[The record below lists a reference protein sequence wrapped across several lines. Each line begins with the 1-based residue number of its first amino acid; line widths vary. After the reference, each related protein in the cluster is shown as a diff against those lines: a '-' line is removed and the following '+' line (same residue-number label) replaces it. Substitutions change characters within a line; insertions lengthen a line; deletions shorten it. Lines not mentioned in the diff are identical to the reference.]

1 LHLPSAHDPNA
12 RGRLSLARLSDKFA
26 IIIQAARLRS
36 NMAPAQTSNKLA
48 PKPASQPA
56 SAAAPNSPPA
66 VSWRR
71 ANLLQAP
78 KTTNKQW
85 AAPRPIGASSPH
97 RRQAPAGGAT
107 DAPLVNIGRRP
118 STATLLS
125 PGLACSPSSSSSSRS
140 LSLPIPIPFPFPFPV
155 ALALALALTRALALP
170 LSTRPLKLAR
180 PVQTL
185 DWRSLTLEA
194 PISPLSERAP
204 GRPNSAPRRR
214 TSRNSAQ
221 TAGTRQPGGLKI
233 QLSAWRADS

>member
-1 LHLPSAHDPNA
+1 MEPPLHLPSAHDPNA

-118 STATLLS
+118 STATHLS
-125 PGLACSPSSSSSSRS
+125 PGLACSRPPPLLLAHSQSHSHSQSHLHWRS
-140 LSLPIPIPFPFPFPV
+140 LSHARSHFHSPLGRSSS
-155 ALALALALTRALALP
+155 LGLCK
-170 LSTRPLKLAR
+170 LSTGAR
-180 PVQTL
+180 
-185 DWRSLTLEA
+185 
-194 PISPLSERAP
+194 
-204 GRPNSAPRRR
+204 
-214 TSRNSAQ
+214 
-221 TAGTRQPGGLKI
+221 
-233 QLSAWRADS
+233 